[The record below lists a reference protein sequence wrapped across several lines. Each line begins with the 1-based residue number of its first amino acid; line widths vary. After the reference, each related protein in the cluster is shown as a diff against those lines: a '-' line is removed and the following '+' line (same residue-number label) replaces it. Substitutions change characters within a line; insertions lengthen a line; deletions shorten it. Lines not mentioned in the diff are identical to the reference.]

1 MSVESF
7 IGLKCLDLICEFV
20 IKSFLVLGISLIL
33 VFLFRKKSAS
43 IRHFL
48 LSFSLISLLLLP
60 FLSTFTTGWK
70 TRWLPSWQSVK
81 SSSFN
86 LNEWNKNKEALLD
99 LSQEDNSSQASGIQS
114 SGSENIRHQ
123 DKKTLFL
130 KTIDVKT
137 LIGLSLSAIWTSGL
151 IFLLMRIILGLYG
164 AHRLTQQGKRI
175 SGSLWQLLL
184 QRFLNAISI
193 RRKIS
198 LLSHDQVKAPL
209 TWGVFK
215 PVVIMPTEARNW
227 KKDQRSSALFHEL
240 SHVKRSDFLIKI
252 LALLSCSLYW
262 FNPLSWFV
270 FRLMKEEQEKA
281 CDELVLK
288 AGVKPSTYAANL
300 LSIQRAGQFQL
311 NPPATV
317 LGAVGKSQLNERLLA
332 ILKQQLKPK
341 EVKMKTKILLSF
353 FVIVAIT
360 FIGLV
365 RPSQSAASNEAVL
378 LDNDTHLAE
387 IYSPVQAEKRQ
398 EKQEKQEKKETE
410 KKESAENQEKKKELT
425 CISKDGK
432 AIHIWIGEDEKGNKI
447 TITGEPVVIIKKD
460 HPEKGIVLSI
470 SGKDLELKKG
480 EGGCWTLKADKLHLI
495 NEDETKVIKL
505 DKDHVFTITIEK
517 EKEGKKIHIFK
528 SPEIHIKQALKFPLS
543 HAIQIEGKEGEKKTL
558 YIAPHLGLYT
568 FPHLDS
574 FPLLHLKI
582 KHKSLREKLEELQEK
597 LKKIRELQDKVEK
610 DKAQEEA
617 LKVIEEVLEEL
628 SKELEKKP
636 KELEDLKLGIKYD
649 LKLKL
654 DKGIP
659 IKDDLKLKLVKGIP
673 IEKSE
678 GDFVRIQIK
687 GDKKII
693 GIEDKDKGFQMIIK
707 SKLDSEKK
715 AKYEEILKKLKE
727 GLPECYKVES
737 EIDEEE
743 KTITIKITAG
753 KEDEESKREV
763 KELVKQIVDELKKLE
778 KKASK
783 DEKMSQ

>member
-1 MSVESF
+1 MSVESLL
-7 IGLKCLDLICEFV
+7 GLKCLDLICEFV

-33 VFLFRKKSAS
+33 VFLFRKKSSS

-70 TRWLPSWQSVK
+70 TRWLPSWQTVK
-81 SSSFN
+81 NSSLN
-86 LNEWNKNKEALLD
+86 LNEWNKNKDSLLH
-99 LSQEDNSSQASGIQS
+99 LSQKDNASQANGIQS
-114 SGSENIRHQ
+114 SGFENIRDQ
-123 DKKTLFL
+123 DKETAFL
-130 KTIDVKT
+130 KTTDVKT
-137 LIGLSLSAIWTSGL
+137 LMGLSLSAIWTFGL

-164 AHRLTQQGKRI
+164 AHRLTRQGKRM

-198 LLSHDQVKAPL
+198 LLSHDQLKVPL

-252 LALLSCSLYW
+252 LALFSCSLYW

-270 FRLMKEEQEKA
+270 FRLMKKEQEKA

-332 ILKQQLKPK
+332 ILKQQWKPK

-353 FVIVAIT
+353 FVIAAIT

-365 RPSQSAASNEAVL
+365 RPSQSAASNEAVFS
-378 LDNDTHLAE
+378 DDDTHLTE
-387 IYSPVQAEKRQ
+387 INNPIQAEKRQ
-398 EKQEKQEKKETE
+398 EKQEKQEKKEAE
-410 KKESAENQEKKKELT
+410 KKESAEKQEKKKELT
-425 CISKDGK
+425 CISKDEK
-432 AIHIWIGEDEKGNKI
+432 AIHIWIGEDDKGNKI
-447 TITGEPVVIIKKD
+447 TITGKPVVIIKKD

-470 SGKDLELKKG
+470 SGKNFELKKG

-517 EKEGKKIHIFK
+517 GKDGKKIHIFK
-528 SPEIHIKQALKFPLS
+528 SPEIHIKQALKFPMS
-543 HAIQIEGKEGEKKTL
+543 HAIQIESKEGEKKTL
-558 YIAPHLGLYT
+558 HIAPHLGLYT
-568 FPHLDS
+568 FPHLDA
-574 FPLLHLKI
+574 FPLLRLKI
-582 KHKSLREKLEELQEK
+582 EHKNLREKLEKLREK
-597 LKKIRELQDKVEK
+597 LKEIRELQDKAEK
-610 DKAQEEA
+610 DEAQEEA
-617 LKVIEEVLEEL
+617 LKVVEEVLEDLRE
-628 SKELEKKP
+628 ELEKEP

-654 DKGIP
+654 E
-659 IKDDLKLKLVKGIP
+659 KGIP

-678 GDFVRIQIK
+678 ADLVCIQIK
-687 GDKKII
+687 DDEKII
-693 GIEDKDKGFQMIIK
+693 GVVDKDEGFQMIVK
-707 SKLDSEKK
+707 SKLDSKNK
-715 AKYEEILKKLKE
+715 GRYEEILKKLKE
-727 GLPECYKVES
+727 GLPEGYKVES
-737 EIDEEE
+737 EIDEEK

-753 KEDEESKREV
+753 KKDEESKREV
-763 KELVKQIVDELKKLE
+763 KELVKQIVDELEKME

-783 DEKMSQ
+783 DEKMAQ

>member
-1 MSVESF
+1 MESLL
-7 IGLKCLDLICEFV
+7 GLKCLDLICEFV
-20 IKSFLVLGISLIL
+20 VKSFLVLGISLIL
-33 VFLFRKKSAS
+33 VFFFRKKSAS

-60 FLSTFTTGWK
+60 SLSTFTTGWK
-70 TRWLPSWQSVK
+70 TRWLPSWQTMK
-81 SSSFN
+81 NSSLN
-86 LNEWNKNKEALLD
+86 LNEWNKNKDPLLH
-99 LSQEDNSSQASGIQS
+99 LGQKDNASQANGIQS
-114 SGSENIRHQ
+114 SGFENIR
-123 DKKTLFL
+123 DKDKETAFL

-137 LIGLSLSAIWTSGL
+137 LIGLSLSAIWTFGL
-151 IFLLMRIILGLYG
+151 IFLLIRIILGLYG
-164 AHRLTQQGKRI
+164 AHRLTRQGKRM

-198 LLSHDQVKAPL
+198 LLSHDQLKVPL

-252 LALLSCSLYW
+252 LALFSCSLYW

-270 FRLMKEEQEKA
+270 FSLMKKEQEKA

-300 LSIQRAGQFQL
+300 LSIQRAGQIQL
-311 NPPATV
+311 NPPVTV

-353 FVIVAIT
+353 FVIAAIT

-365 RPSQSAASNEAVL
+365 RPSQSAASNEVVFS
-378 LDNDTHLAE
+378 DNDTHLSE
-387 IYSPVQAEKRQ
+387 IHDPIQVENR
-398 EKQEKQEKKETE
+398 QEKQEKKEAE
-410 KKESAENQEKKKELT
+410 KKESAEKQEKKKELT
-425 CISKDGK
+425 CISKDEK
-432 AIHIWIGEDEKGNKI
+432 AIHIWLGEDEKGRKI
-447 TITGEPVVIIKKD
+447 TITGKPVVIIKKD

-470 SGKDLELKKG
+470 SGKNLELKKG
-480 EGGCWTLKADKLHLI
+480 EGGCWILKADKLHLI

-505 DKDHVFTITIEK
+505 DKDNVFTIKIEK
-517 EKEGKKIHIFK
+517 GKDGKKIHIFK
-528 SPEIHIKQALKFPLS
+528 SPEIHIKEALKFPMS
-543 HAIQIEGKEGEKKTL
+543 HTIHIEGKEGEKKTL
-558 YIAPHLGLYT
+558 HIAPHLGLYT
-568 FPHLDS
+568 FPHLDA
-574 FPLLHLKI
+574 FPLLRLKI
-582 KHKSLREKLEELQEK
+582 KHKNLREKLEKLQEK

-610 DKAQEEA
+610 DEAQEEA

-628 SKELEKKP
+628 SEELEKKP

-654 DKGIP
+654 DESIP
-659 IKDDLKLKLVKGIP
+659 IKDDLKLKLFKGIP

-678 GDFVRIQIK
+678 GDLVCIQIK

-693 GIEDKDKGFQMIIK
+693 GVVDKDKGFQMIIK
-707 SKLDSEKK
+707 SQIDSENKGR
-715 AKYEEILKKLKE
+715 YEEILKKLKE
-727 GLPECYKVES
+727 GLPEGYKVES

-743 KTITIKITAG
+743 KTITIKITAE
-753 KEDEESKREV
+753 KEDEKSRREV
-763 KELVKQIVDELKKLE
+763 KELVKQIVGELEKME

-783 DEKMSQ
+783 DEKMAR